1 MSESSENVASLIFV
15 AVFPALCVA
24 TVLSPLDAK
33 ICTIPSLRVYVSKLR
48 FSGPYFTC
56 LGSCFLV
63 SGAFN

>member
-33 ICTIPSLRVYVSKLR
+33 ICTLPSLRVYVSKLR
-48 FSGPYFTC
+48 FFWTIFYLSGLVL
-56 LGSCFLV
+56 LGVWGL
-63 SGAFN
+63 